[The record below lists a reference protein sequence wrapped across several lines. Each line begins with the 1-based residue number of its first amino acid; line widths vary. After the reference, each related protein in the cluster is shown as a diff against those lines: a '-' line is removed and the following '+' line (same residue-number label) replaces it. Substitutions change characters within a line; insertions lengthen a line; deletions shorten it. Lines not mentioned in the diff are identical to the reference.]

1 MKAPLYILYH
11 TVIVVLGVA
20 IAFSLPYTASF
31 IAQKFLVYWSFM
43 ENEKIFLASVEIV
56 FAVSLILFF
65 NYIGRSWEDKK
76 LSNAAKRA
84 GLVFASSRKW
94 LFAQKRIKSLKE
106 KQGIARDIMVI
117 GSTGLRA
124 FVDPKGDLHDVIKN
138 CREAKIM
145 LLDPYSE
152 GASLRTKSIL
162 DPDINIDHFKEQIR
176 KSIDFLKGLKGSQ
189 KNIKL
194 KLYTD
199 VPLFKLAVLGDY
211 IWIQH
216 YHAGLDVQIM
226 PEYVFRHAQNPHGF
240 YTPFYQYFL
249 SRWNDPEIPEY
260 DLDTDELICRN
271 GAGNEIRREK
281 FNL

>member
-11 TVIVVLGVA
+11 IVVVLLSAA
-20 IAFSLPYTASF
+20 IAFSIPYTAGF
-31 IAQKFLVYWSFM
+31 IAQTFLVYWSFI
-43 ENEKIFLASVEIV
+43 ENEKIFLVSVEII
-56 FAVSLILFF
+56 FAVLLILFF
-65 NYIGRSWEDKK
+65 NYIGRSWKDRK
-76 LSNAAKRA
+76 LSNIAKSA
-84 GLVFASSRKW
+84 GLVFASSRKG

-106 KQGIARDIMVI
+106 KQGVARDIMVI
-117 GSTGLRA
+117 GSTGFRT

-145 LLDPYSE
+145 LLDPCSE

-162 DPDINIDHFKEQIR
+162 DPDVTIDYFQEQI
-176 KSIDFLKGLKGSQ
+176 KMSIDFLKGLKGSQ

-199 VPLFKLAVLGDY
+199 VPLFKLAILGDY

-226 PEYVFRHAQNPHGF
+226 SPPGR
-240 YTPFYQYFL
+240 L
-249 SRWNDPEIPEY
+249 EIAA
-260 DLDTDELICRN
+260 CS
-271 GAGNEIRREK
+271 
-281 FNL
+281 